1 MLITNQRIVISVG
14 ILSRFRSS
22 VDDDLMISLIG
33 PPNGGKTTFVRY
45 LESGEPILE
54 DIGPTLGLEYR
65 SAPKAVEMLN
75 LKIIDVG
82 GHEVYQQTFWE
93 LAIERAD
100 AVLFVIDATITKKD
114 QPIIYEMMIRQFDYA
129 IDIVPEFK
137 PLLFLL
143 NKQDLVEMNPM
154 SPQEA
159 IRLFDPDKI
168 KGRSIEFLPTSAK
181 YGDGVVEAI
190 EFLISVYQQKHNV

>member
-1 MLITNQRIVISVG
+1 M
-14 ILSRFRSS
+14 
-22 VDDDLMISLIG
+22 
-33 PPNGGKTTFVRY
+33 
-45 LESGEPILE
+45 
-54 DIGPTLGLEYR
+54 GPTLGLEYR

-100 AVLFVIDATITKKD
+100 AVLFVIDATITKED
-114 QPIIYEMMIRQFDYA
+114 QPIVYEMMIRQFDYA

-143 NKQDLVEMNPM
+143 NKQDLVELKPM
-154 SPQEA
+154 SPADA
-159 IRLFDPDKI
+159 IKLFDPKKI
-168 KGRSIEFLPTSAK
+168 EGRSIRFLPTSAK
-181 YGDGVVEAI
+181 YGDGVIEAI
-190 EFLISVYQQKHNV
+190 EFLISVYQEKHHA